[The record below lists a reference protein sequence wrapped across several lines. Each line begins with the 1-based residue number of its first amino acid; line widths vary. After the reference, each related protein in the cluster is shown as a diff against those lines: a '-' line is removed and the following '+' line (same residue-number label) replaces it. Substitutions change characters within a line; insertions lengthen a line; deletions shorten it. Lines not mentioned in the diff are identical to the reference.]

1 MMYASAS
8 LSASPTSQQS
18 NRLPQSHSHLL
29 QHFTGHLK
37 QEEIKYFLDW
47 DRLIDLESHAVH
59 NEISKAWLVRSEERE
74 RLTGKCISSLILD
87 DFPTVMDEKP
97 NIACDGEQTSYSNI
111 KLLRASDATSRT
123 SINDLKIETGSRVVL
138 STDGTIF
145 TSNSR
150 LQSGNDSCTVN
161 LNGPSPRS
169 LSQRR
174 VFRHQMHMLRGNV
187 VDICETSVTIRAL
200 SSEIGRVQ
208 RMDKMHCNDKINT
221 QHFLNMETTDKAK
234 IRFRLDK
241 DEITYGTGTLR
252 QNVINLFTADV
263 PQFTTDKKKLQERE
277 SGILKESNHILQNRL
292 PRLRKAVVHLAPPHF
307 DTSRPKFMFNSEHN
321 SPEIVG
327 CSFMDLALE
336 FSELNLDQR
345 AAVEKVSIIVRS
357 FLLAQRYPFF
367 SI

>member
-74 RLTGKCISSLILD
+74 RLTGKCISSLVLD
-87 DFPTVMDEKP
+87 AVATVMDETA
-97 NIACDGEQTSYSNI
+97 NISCDGEQTSYSNI
-111 KLLRASDATSRT
+111 RLLRASDAASKTSF
-123 SINDLKIETGSRVVL
+123 NDLKVEIGSRVVL

-145 TSNSR
+145 TSNSS
-150 LQSGNDSCTVN
+150 LQSGSDSCDIN
-161 LNGPSPRS
+161 LKGPISRS
-169 LSQRR
+169 LSQREG
-174 VFRHQMHMLRGNV
+174 FRQQMHILRGNV
-187 VDICETSVTIRAL
+187 VDICDTNVTIRAL

-208 RMDKMHCNDKINT
+208 RMDKMYCNG
-221 QHFLNMETTDKAK
+221 TTDKPK

-252 QNVINLFTADV
+252 QNLINLFTADV
-263 PQFTTDKKKLQERE
+263 PQFTTDKKKLLERE

-292 PRLRKAVVHLAPPHF
+292 PRLRKAVVHLAPPQF
-307 DTSRPKFMFNSEHN
+307 DTSRPKFMFNSEHD

-357 FLLAQRYPFF
+357 FFLAQRYPFS